1 MSILDSKYDEIKKI
15 YDDRRTNHSKQ
26 QLARKAEV
34 ETKVKGFKELEDRV
48 IDISMEY
55 GRTKI
60 KYKNDPELTGSLS
73 KKYHE
78 EIMDIRMKKKKLL
91 LDAGYPYDYLELT
104 YDCSKCLDTGYIDS
118 EKCSCYRKI
127 EAEFLYDYS
136 NIRDLLERNNF
147 ETMSSEF
154 YTGDELTVFKNAVM
168 TCKNYI
174 NNFNSDF
181 RNLLFIGEVGVGKT
195 FLSSC
200 VAKELIDKGASVI
213 FFSATQLFQTISNV
227 LYDKETLSDFMNTLY
242 TVDLLIIDDLGT
254 EMTNDFVRSYLLSI
268 ISERAL
274 RRKSMIYTSNK
285 TLEDIREKYSDRV
298 FSRMYDDCE
307 IIQLE
312 CKDIRAQKRFALA
325 D

>member
-15 YDDRRTNHSKQ
+15 YDKRRTMHLKQ
-26 QLARKAEV
+26 QLSRKAEV
-34 ETKVKGFKELEDRV
+34 EMKIPGFKELEDRV

-55 GRTKI
+55 GKTKI
-60 KYKNDPELTGSLS
+60 KCKNDPILTADIS

-91 LDAGYPYDYLELT
+91 TDAGYPYDYLELT
-104 YDCSKCLDTGYIDS
+104 YECSKCYDTGYIDS
-118 EKCSCYRKI
+118 EKCTCYHKI

-147 ETMSSEF
+147 ENMSRE
-154 YTGDELTVFKNAVM
+154 YYVGDELVRFDNAVM

-181 RNLLFIGEVGVGKT
+181 RNLLFIGEVGAGKT
-195 FLSSC
+195 FLASC

-213 FFSATQLFQTISNV
+213 FFSATQLFQSISNI
-227 LYDKETLSDFMNTLY
+227 LYNKETLSDFMNTLY

-285 TLEDIREKYSDRV
+285 TLDDIRDKYSDRV
-298 FSRMYDDCE
+298 FSRMYDECE

-312 CKDIRAQKRFALA
+312 CKDIRTQKRVFLA